1 MTTNAEQEIRLLLEG
16 RANRA
21 GRSKEQR
28 NSACR
33 FSAPRRQSIK
43 DRLQLAGLNR
53 NRNLH
58 L

>member
-33 FSAPRRQSIK
+33 FSAPPVDNQ
-43 DRLQLAGLNR
+43 
-53 NRNLH
+53 
-58 L
+58 